1 MTRSAPLIRSS
12 LLAEFPA
19 LVRDLGGSVDRIL
32 EEAGLSLEAIEQPT
46 LLIPFDRQVRLLQ
59 LAARQCRREDF
70 ALLLAQ
76 RQDMAVFGA
85 LSILVMQAGSVRQGL
100 AMFARYLHYS
110 VQAVRVGLQEEED
123 DRVVFLVD
131 SPFDLAAASDQFW
144 DHAVALLYTVTRML
158 CGSAWAPQATLMS
171 RRDPVDADPY
181 RRYFHSPVTFGSDA
195 SGLVFERKVL
205 DRPISRS
212 FRTVPEQLQQYLR
225 HSFEGDFPEQLRRVI
240 VSLLPTHDCTS
251 ATVARCMGYSQR
263 SLQRRLQAEGSSF
276 QQQLDRVRSELAVN
290 YLQEPLFSIT
300 DIGEM
305 LGFAE
310 PGVFTRSF
318 KRWFGIT
325 PSRWRARS
333 FG

>member
-1 MTRSAPLIRSS
+1 MTRSVPLIRSS

-19 LVRDLGGSVDRIL
+19 LVKELGGSVDQIL
-32 EEAGLSLEAIEQPT
+32 EEAGLSLETIEQPT
-46 LLIPFDRQVRLLQ
+46 LLIPFDRQIRLLQ
-59 LAARQCRREDF
+59 LAARQCGREDF
-70 ALLLAQ
+70 ALLLAE

-110 VQAVRVGLQEEED
+110 VQAVRLEVREEG
-123 DRVVFLVD
+123 DRVLFLVE
-131 SPFDLAAASDQFW
+131 SPFDVAAASDQFW
-144 DHAVALLYTVTRML
+144 DHAVALLYTVSRMV
-158 CGSAWAPQATLMS
+158 CGPGWAPQATFL
-171 RRDPVDADPY
+171 RRRSPADTGPY
-181 RRYFHSPVTFGSDA
+181 HRYFQSPVTFGSDA
-195 SGLVFERKVL
+195 SGLLFGGDVL

-212 FRTVPEQLQQYLR
+212 FRTVPDQLRQYLR
-225 HSFEGDFPEQLRRVI
+225 HSFEGDFLEQLRRVI

-276 QQQLDRVRSELAVN
+276 QRQLDRVRSELAVN
-290 YLQEPLFSIT
+290 YLQEPLFSVT